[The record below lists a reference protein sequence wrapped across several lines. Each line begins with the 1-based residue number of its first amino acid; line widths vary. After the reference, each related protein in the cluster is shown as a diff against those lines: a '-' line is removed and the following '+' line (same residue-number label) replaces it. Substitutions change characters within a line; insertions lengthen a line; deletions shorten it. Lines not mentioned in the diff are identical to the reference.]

1 METIGMRI
9 WKMVVFADFLSG
21 NPCFI
26 LTHAGM
32 LMQCHEAKVIVKPKS
47 DVQSPKVKTKRT
59 SADTKITWDTTPPDG
74 ITSIVSTIWLHFMK
88 KLLWSRYGLYESI
101 IGAVRLPL
109 KNLDAHPSVGEP
121 AAQHIVELV

>member
-1 METIGMRI
+1 MVYSIETIGMRI

-74 ITSIVSTIWLHFMK
+74 ITSIVSTIWLPDLPK
-88 KLLWSRYGLYESI
+88 NKYIVSCIQNIELLFQTI
-101 IGAVRLPL
+101 IIIATFAG
-109 KNLDAHPSVGEP
+109 K
-121 AAQHIVELV
+121 

>member
-1 METIGMRI
+1 MRSFNYTHKYKTDSCACAVLALPSQAGRNTQKYNIEESDLDILVYSMETIGMRI

-47 DVQSPKVKTKRT
+47 DVQSPKVRTKRT
-59 SADTKITWDTTPPDG
+59 LAD
-74 ITSIVSTIWLHFMK
+74 S
-88 KLLWSRYGLYESI
+88 
-101 IGAVRLPL
+101 
-109 KNLDAHPSVGEP
+109 KNTLM
-121 AAQHIVELV
+121 

>member
-32 LMQCHEAKVIVKPKS
+32 LMQFHEAKAIVKPKS
-47 DVQSPKVKTKRT
+47 EVQSPKVKTKRT
-59 SADTKITWDTTPPDG
+59 WTDTKIIWA
-74 ITSIVSTIWLHFMK
+74 TI
-88 KLLWSRYGLYESI
+88 
-101 IGAVRLPL
+101 
-109 KNLDAHPSVGEP
+109 
-121 AAQHIVELV
+121 LV